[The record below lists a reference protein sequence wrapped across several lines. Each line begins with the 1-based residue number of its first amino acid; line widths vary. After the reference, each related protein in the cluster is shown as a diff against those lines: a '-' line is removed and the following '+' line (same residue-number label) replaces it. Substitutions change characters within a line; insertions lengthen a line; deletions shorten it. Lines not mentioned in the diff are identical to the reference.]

1 MADTSKKRMMK
12 KLAEML
18 IPGSGMASAV
28 SRAAS
33 EVSGEDS
40 SEDTLLQNIG
50 KAAQKAGSYTVAP
63 YMLKGAGYD
72 KAPDIMG
79 FPFDDDGNMTKEAIV
94 RRRTLTRRTNSQT
107 VTMAA
112 AARTATGLPC
122 LRPLGQA

>member
-72 KAPDIMG
+72 KAADIMG
-79 FPFDDDGNMTKEAIV
+79 YPFDDEGNMKPQYKAKKFKNGGQV
-94 RRRTLTRRTNSQT
+94 VSGRAQVKGTNFKGT
-107 VTMAA
+107 F
-112 AARTATGLPC
+112 
-122 LRPLGQA
+122 